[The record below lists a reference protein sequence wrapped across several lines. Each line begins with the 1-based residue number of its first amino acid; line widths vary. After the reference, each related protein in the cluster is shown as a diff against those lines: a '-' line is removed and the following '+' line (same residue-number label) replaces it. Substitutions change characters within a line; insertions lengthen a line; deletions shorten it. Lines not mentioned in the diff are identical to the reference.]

1 MPDLF
6 FCSSRYTLQQTAS
19 VHSEMAV
26 LEKSNS
32 CCSIQS
38 SNDERESLKQL
49 TRSATFPCAV
59 KDDEVQIVP
68 ARCSPIHSIL
78 DSRASMGAVSLSTRF
93 NEIKINTDPT
103 ACRSGLLDQTDAP
116 IDAMKSDIERILA
129 KDDIS
134 LQLGSTLMNEIQEAL
149 LIGSKD
155 DIDMV

>member
-1 MPDLF
+1 
-6 FCSSRYTLQQTAS
+6 
-19 VHSEMAV
+19 
-26 LEKSNS
+26 
-32 CCSIQS
+32 
-38 SNDERESLKQL
+38 
-49 TRSATFPCAV
+49 
-59 KDDEVQIVP
+59 
-68 ARCSPIHSIL
+68 
-78 DSRASMGAVSLSTRF
+78 MGAVSLSTRF

-155 DIDMV
+155 DIDMVREVLMERMIF